1 LGYDEF
7 MPRQNVPAKVLIVDD
22 MLAVREALRWALDDM
37 PELTIVGEAGN
48 GQQALAQASQLEP
61 DLVILDVEL
70 PGLDGYAVARSLKQF
85 PTPPLIIFLTVH
97 SDPAARQRSFEA
109 GGDAFIEK
117 GAGWPALIAQIR
129 RSLAYDT
136 RAA

>member
-1 LGYDEF
+1 
-7 MPRQNVPAKVLIVDD
+7 MPSQIVPAKILIVDD
-22 MLAVREALRWALDDM
+22 MLAVREALRWALGDV

-61 DLVILDVEL
+61 DVVILDVEL

-85 PTPPLIIFLTVH
+85 ATPPFIIFLTVH
-97 SDPAARQRSFEA
+97 SDPASRQRGFEA

-117 GAGWPALIAQIR
+117 GAGWPVLISQIR
-129 RSLAYDT
+129 RSLARDT
-136 RAA
+136 SSD